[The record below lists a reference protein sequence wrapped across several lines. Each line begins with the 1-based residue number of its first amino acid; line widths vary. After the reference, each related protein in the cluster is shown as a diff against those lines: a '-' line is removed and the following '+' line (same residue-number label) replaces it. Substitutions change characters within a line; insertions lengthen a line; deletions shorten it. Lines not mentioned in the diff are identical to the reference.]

1 MDMLTPPGPSR
12 RKTRPNEMTPSPGP
26 PSPAATVH
34 AVATEANAANPAWV
48 FVAEDPGALPV
59 RYDTDEKIVAALQPM
74 TTDKLSS
81 LVSQLTRKDSRRV
94 RPVDLLVEIS
104 CGDSIRL

>member
-1 MDMLTPPGPSR
+1 MTRNLLTDPQI
-12 RKTRPNEMTPSPGP
+12 ED
-26 PSPAATVH
+26 AFYVH
-34 AVATEANAANPAWV
+34 TDRGIIK
-48 FVAEDPGALPV
+48 FV
-59 RYDTDEKIVAALQPM
+59 RYGN
-74 TTDKLSS
+74 DKLLS